1 VSERQEAARERAPT
15 GVGEALVS
23 QTQPLRPSRVW
34 LPELVTE
41 ERADGSVIVRQ
52 TGELPPYPTRITE
65 PLLTWAE
72 KVPDRTVFAQRRA
85 LGASGWRRISYRE
98 MVARVR
104 ALGQALLD
112 GPASIERPVL
122 ILSGNDLEHA
132 TLALAAMHVGIPYAP
147 ISPAYSLVSKDFGK
161 LKGIVGDLTPGLVFA
176 SDGNAFARA
185 ITAVLPE
192 DVPVVLAKG
201 EIPGRECLAFDDL
214 LKTEPTGAV
223 EAAFDRIRPDTIA
236 KILFTSGSTGSP
248 KGVIQ
253 SNGMLAANQAMVADC
268 YRFLT
273 EEPPVL
279 VDWAPW
285 NHTAAGNK
293 VFNLTFCNGGSYY
306 IDEGKPSPQGM
317 DETCRNLKE
326 VSPTWYFNVPKGY
339 EELTRRFREDDELR
353 RGFFKDLKMM
363 MYAGA
368 GMAQHTWDDL
378 ERFALET
385 LGQRVRLVSGLGSTE
400 TGPFAIAGTD
410 PQPESGN
417 IGIPARE
424 CTLKLVPTAGRLEA
438 RLKGPNIT
446 PGYWRRPEQS
456 EAAFDEEGFY
466 RLGDA
471 LRFAVPGD
479 ASKGFLFDGRVAENF
494 KLDTGTWVAVGPL
507 RAALVDH
514 FGAAIRDAVIVG
526 EGQDEI
532 GALGLPDIAECRR
545 LIGHEAEVLED
556 AGVLSHPD
564 LRQILQERLTEF
576 AAQAT
581 GSANRVCRLILM
593 ETPPSIDAGEVT
605 DKGSLNQRAVL
616 ANRPDLA
623 AALYRDDDLRLIL
636 A

>member
-1 VSERQEAARERAPT
+1 M
-15 GVGEALVS
+15 
-23 QTQPLRPSRVW
+23 PLRPSRVW
-34 LPELVTE
+34 SPELVTE
-41 ERADGSVIVRQ
+41 EHPDGSIVIYQ
-52 TGELPPYPTRITE
+52 TGKLPPYPKRITE

-72 KVPDRTVFAQRRA
+72 RAPDRTVFAQRWA
-85 LGASGWRRISYRE
+85 LGAPGWRRISYRE

-112 GPASIERPVL
+112 GPASVERPVM

-161 LKGIVGDLTPGLVFA
+161 LKDIVRDLTPGLVFA
-176 SDGNAFARA
+176 ADGDAFAKA

-192 DVPVVLAKG
+192 NVPVVLGKG
-201 EIPGRECLAFDDL
+201 EIAGRECLAFDDL
-214 LKTEPTGAV
+214 LNTEPTRAV
-223 EAAFDRIRPDTIA
+223 EAAFDRIGPGTIA
-236 KILFTSGSTGSP
+236 KFLFTSGSTGSP

-293 VFNLTFCNGGSYY
+293 VFNLTFWNGGSYY

-339 EELTRRFREDDELR
+339 EELTRRFRHDDDLR
-353 RGFFKDLKMM
+353 RAFFKDLKMM

-368 GMAQHTWDDL
+368 GMAQHTWDEL

-424 CTLKLVPTAGRLEA
+424 CTLKLVPTSGRLEA

-545 LIGHEAEVLED
+545 LVGRKAEVLDD

-623 AALYRDDDLRLIL
+623 AALYRDDDPRLIL